1 MSDWRRAGTRPCGPS
16 TRSGPSVSRAT
27 PMSGTPS
34 SLDLPSTT
42 IVLMNSDAE
51 YDLPKSMS
59 TPSSPGAI
67 VHTGTLLGTYTPSC
81 ASGVTRYAAPSA
93 RVREPS
99 ASNRLPSYAI
109 DAGTVPSSTSG
120 VNVTGRISS
129 SRYSISAIMLDL
141 YCTAWGDR
149 NSASPT
155 FHVSSAADTATVP
168 DDIHRAGSSTY
179 VV

>member
-27 PMSGTPS
+27 PLSGTPS
-34 SLDLPSTT
+34 SLDLPSTP
-42 IVLMNSDAE
+42 IVLMNSLAA

-67 VHTGTLLGTYTPSC
+67 VHTGTSEGTYTSSC
-81 ASGVTRYAAPSA
+81 ASGVTLYAAPSA
-93 RVREPS
+93 RTSDPS
-99 ASNRLPSYAI
+99 ASNRLPSYAML
-109 DAGTVPSSTSG
+109 AGMMPSSTSG
-120 VNVTGRISS
+120 ANVTGRISS
-129 SRYSISAIMLDL
+129 SRYSISAMIEPLWR
-141 YCTAWGDR
+141 TAWGDR

-168 DDIHRAGSSTY
+168 DDIHRAGSST
-179 VV
+179 

>member
-1 MSDWRRAGTRPCGPS
+1 MSDCRRAGTRPCGPS

-27 PMSGTPS
+27 PINGTPS

-42 IVLMNSDAE
+42 MVLMTSDAE
-51 YDLPKSMS
+51 YDRPKSMS

-67 VHTGTLLGTYTPSC
+67 VHTGTSDGTYTSSC
-81 ASGVTRYAAPSA
+81 ASGVTLYAAPSA
-93 RVREPS
+93 RTSDPS
-99 ASNRLPSYAI
+99 ASNRLPSYAML
-109 DAGTVPSSTSG
+109 AGTVPSTTSG

-141 YCTAWGDR
+141 YRMFWGDR

-168 DDIHRAGSSTY
+168 DDIHRAGSST
-179 VV
+179 